1 MNSNSSAHNETRM
14 KPILIMAGGTGG
26 HIFPALAVAKSLQA
40 QSCPVTWIGT
50 TDSMESE
57 LVPRYQ
63 VPIRY
68 INIQALRGKG
78 WKAKLLLPLRLFRAT
93 FQALTII
100 REVKPAAV
108 LGMGGFVTGPGG
120 LAAWLSRK
128 PLLIHEQ
135 NAIAGMTNRY
145 LSKIARHVF
154 EAFPN
159 SFGRKRNAICVGNPL
174 RAEIVELHQQKR
186 AHYTSDRALRLLV
199 VGGSLGALVLNDIVP
214 KAIAHLLTV
223 NSLPQNKIAIRHQT
237 GERTHAHAVDAYKTA
252 NVEAEVVKF
261 IDDMS
266 QAYQWADVI
275 ICRAGALT
283 VSEVSAAGVPAIF
296 IPFPYAV
303 DDHQRKNAEVLAQC
317 GAAEVIVQTEL
328 TPQLLAERLHTMIST
343 SGMLVKMS
351 EHSKAAAKLNAT
363 NAIAQQCLHYAEA
376 AA

>member
-1 MNSNSSAHNETRM
+1 MNSNSSTHNEPRM
-14 KPILIMAGGTGG
+14 RPILIMAGGTGG
-26 HIFPALAVAKSLQA
+26 HIFPALAVAKSLQSE
-40 QSCPVTWIGT
+40 SCPVTWIGT
-50 TDSMESE
+50 PDSMESE

-68 INIQALRGKG
+68 IKIQALRGKG

-93 FQALTII
+93 FQALAII

-120 LAAWLSRK
+120 LAAWISRK

-145 LSKIARHVF
+145 LAKISHHVF

-159 SFGRKRNAICVGNPL
+159 SFGHKRDTTCIGNPL
-174 RAEIVELHQQKR
+174 RAEIVKLHQKQR
-186 AHYTSDRALRLLV
+186 AQYTSGRPLRLLV
-199 VGGSLGALVLNDIVP
+199 VGGSLGALVLNEMVP
-214 KAIAHLLTV
+214 SAIAHLLSD
-223 NSLPQNKIAIRHQT
+223 NSLTQNKIEIRHQT
-237 GERTHAHAVDAYKTA
+237 GERTQAHALDAYKTA
-252 NVEAEVVKF
+252 NVQAEVVKF

-266 QAYQWADVI
+266 QAYQWADII

-296 IPFPYAV
+296 VPFPYAV

-328 TPQLLAERLHTMIST
+328 TPQLMAERLHKMIT
-343 SGMLVKMS
+343 TPGLLVKMS
-351 EHSKAAAKLNAT
+351 ERSKAAAKLKAT
-363 NAIAQQCLHYAEA
+363 DVITQQCLHYARA